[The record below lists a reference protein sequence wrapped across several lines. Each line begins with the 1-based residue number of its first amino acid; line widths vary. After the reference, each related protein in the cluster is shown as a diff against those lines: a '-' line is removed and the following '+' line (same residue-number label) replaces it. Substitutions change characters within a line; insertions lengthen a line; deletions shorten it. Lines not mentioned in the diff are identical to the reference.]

1 MGKANWVK
9 EFRDLL
15 FRIALVRARL
25 NELRNARFH
34 CSCGWIDWRIKDL
47 ERELQQL
54 QNELKKVLQCR
65 VVSSVFNNYLLR
77 RSPKH

>member
-1 MGKANWVK
+1 VSEASWIR

-25 NELRNARFH
+25 DELWNARVH

-54 QNELKKVLQCR
+54 QNELKKVLQEGK
-65 VVSSVFNNYLLR
+65 VIE
-77 RSPKH
+77 